1 MSESEIRTQTY
12 CQKIKIRERWECG
25 GIKDRIILVF
35 QHKSHSSTQL
45 LFKYSR
51 HSQFNTPS
59 TTINAQQMIF
69 YFALFLA
76 SLGGAYV
83 YYYYV
88 LNPEKQRQ
96 AVSLQQI
103 SGFSSI
109 NFNLNHNR
117 RLLMAM
123 AIARNAAANER
134 TKMWAQRT
142 RARAQHP
149 MHQQQH
155 PRRRQLHHLRRLSPT
170 SRRPKAMSVPSPK
183 RPIATPRQQPPRRR
197 PRREATRTGRAIEAN
212 DIIDTTIEVIAA
224 KAGRILKRVVPR
236 TRKKVSASYNYII

>member
-1 MSESEIRTQTY
+1 M
-12 CQKIKIRERWECG
+12 
-25 GIKDRIILVF
+25 
-35 QHKSHSSTQL
+35 
-45 LFKYSR
+45 
-51 HSQFNTPS
+51 
-59 TTINAQQMIF
+59 F

-134 TKMWAQRT
+134 TKM
-142 RARAQHP
+142 
-149 MHQQQH
+149 
-155 PRRRQLHHLRRLSPT
+155 
-170 SRRPKAMSVPSPK
+170 
-183 RPIATPRQQPPRRR
+183 
-197 PRREATRTGRAIEAN
+197 
-212 DIIDTTIEVIAA
+212 
-224 KAGRILKRVVPR
+224 
-236 TRKKVSASYNYII
+236 